1 MCVNIRAAWSPYI
14 DEMTTHTASRS
25 PRTSR
30 HNDKPLANFSQ
41 CHLGIVSQLHALAQ
55 LPVLLAAAV
64 QAREVAARTLAL
76 FKLAVHEHHLDEE
89 NELFPAV
96 LRSAAEGA
104 ETLRVKAMVQRLNA
118 EHRDIEARWKKLE
131 PAVRAATK
139 AEPVDLDHKEVHA
152 LVRVYLA
159 HARYEEERFL
169 PLAERIL
176 GRDGNHMAALGL
188 ALHLRHAPLPVAHI

>member
-1 MCVNIRAAWSPYI
+1 
-14 DEMTTHTASRS
+14 MTTHTASRP
-25 PRTSR
+25 PRHSA
-30 HNDKPLANFSQ
+30 KPLANFSQ

-76 FKLAVHEHHLDEE
+76 FKTAVHEHHLDEE

-104 ETLRVKAMVQRLNA
+104 ETLRVKAMVQRLTA

-131 PAVRAATK
+131 PSVRAATR
-139 AEPVDLDHKEVHA
+139 AEPVAMDDQDVKA
-152 LVRVYLA
+152 LVRTYLA

-176 GRDGNHMAALGL
+176 GRDGNHMAALGM
-188 ALHLRHAPLPVAHI
+188 ALHLRHAPMPVAHV

>member
-1 MCVNIRAAWSPYI
+1 M
-14 DEMTTHTASRS
+14 MTTHTASRT
-25 PRTSR
+25 PRHSS
-30 HNDKPLANFSQ
+30 KPLANFSQ

-76 FKLAVHEHHLDEE
+76 FKLTVHEHHFDEE

-96 LRSAAEGA
+96 LRSAEKGA
-104 ETLRVKAMVQRLNA
+104 ETLRVQAMVQRLTA

-139 AEPVDLDHKEVHA
+139 AEPVDLDNREVHA
-152 LVRVYLA
+152 LVRTYLA

-176 GRDGNHMAALGL
+176 GRDGNHMAALGM

>member
-1 MCVNIRAAWSPYI
+1 
-14 DEMTTHTASRS
+14 MTTHTASRP
-25 PRTSR
+25 PRHSS
-30 HNDKPLANFSQ
+30 KPLAKFSQ
-41 CHLGIVSQLHALAQ
+41 CHLGILSQLHALAQ

-64 QAREVAARTLAL
+64 QAREVAASTLTL
-76 FKLAVHEHHLDEE
+76 FKHGMHEHHLDEE

-104 ETLRVKAMVQRLNA
+104 ETLRVQAMVQRLTA

-131 PAVRAATK
+131 PAVSAATK
-139 AEPVDLDHKEVHA
+139 AELVDLDNREVHA
-152 LVRVYLA
+152 LVRTYLA

-176 GRDGNHMAALGL
+176 GRDGNHMAALGM
-188 ALHLRHAPLPVAHI
+188 ALHLRHTPLPVAHI